1 MTGLLALLGVLGIVG
16 SPFVRRVATRLV
28 AGYRHRRAADKR
40 AARMG
45 AYAFAIARR
54 LHAGETL
61 LGALSVGTS
70 IAEIA
75 EPVERMLSEHDQGV
89 TLGRAA
95 QRWALRDQT
104 PAVNLFATAVDLA
117 GRHVGTQPAVF
128 EQVAASVRA
137 SEALTADA
145 RTSAAGATASVW
157 VVALLPWAVGA
168 GLVAEGGAAA
178 DVLVGTTFGWIC
190 ISAAVVLQAL
200 GIAWMRALVRW
211 TRP

>member
-1 MTGLLALLGVLGIVG
+1 MTELLLLVALLGVAG
-16 SPFVRRVATRLV
+16 SPATRRVV
-28 AGYRHRRAADKR
+28 ARRIASARHQRAADKR
-40 AARMG
+40 ATCIG
-45 AYAFAIARR
+45 AYAFAVARR

-75 EPVERMLSEHDQGV
+75 KSVERMLSEHDQGV

-104 PAVNLFATAVDLA
+104 AAVALFATAVDLA
-117 GRHVGTQPAVF
+117 ARHVGTQPATF
-128 EQVAASVRA
+128 ERVAASVRA
-137 SEALTADA
+137 NEALIGDA
-145 RTSAAGATASVW
+145 RASAAGATASVW
-157 VVALLPWAVGA
+157 VVALLPWVVGA

-178 DVLVGTTFGWIC
+178 DVLLGTTLGWAC
-190 ISAAVVLQAL
+190 IGAAAALEAL
-200 GIAWMRALVRW
+200 GIAWMRGLIRW